1 MTKMKL
7 CGISRVQDAETANDI
22 MPDYV
27 GFVFWSRSHRCID
40 IETAKLL
47 RQTLRPD
54 IMTVGVFVNEKADM
68 IAKLY
73 RDGLINMAQ
82 LHGNE
87 DEDYIKSLRRMADIP
102 IIKAFRIRSR
112 ADLDAAQCSTADYI
126 LLDAGMGDGVTF
138 DWEWL
143 KNFDRPYIL
152 AGGLDCQNVTE
163 AINRLHP
170 FGVDVSS
177 GIETA
182 GIEDKDKMLTFA
194 AAVRAAD
201 KG

>member
-182 GIEDKDKMLTFA
+182 WIKDKDKMLTFA

>member
-1 MTKMKL
+1 MKL
-7 CGISRVQDAETANDI
+7 CGISSVQDAETANDI

-182 GIEDKDKMLTFA
+182 WIKDKDKMLTFA

>member
-7 CGISRVQDAETANDI
+7 CGISRVQDAETANTI

-40 IETAKLL
+40 IETARLL
-47 RQTLRPD
+47 RQMLSPD
-54 IMTVGVFVNEKADM
+54 IMTVGVYVDHDAELISEM
-68 IAKLY
+68 Y
-73 RDGLINMAQ
+73 RDGLINIAQ
-82 LHGNE
+82 LHGHE
-87 DEDYIKSLRRMADIP
+87 DEDYIETLRRMCSVP

-126 LLDAGMGDGVTF
+126 LLDAGMGDGRTF
-138 DWEWL
+138 DWDL
-143 KNFDRPYIL
+143 LQNFDRLYIL

-182 GIEDKDKMLTFA
+182 GIKDKDKMIAFA
-194 AAVRAAD
+194 NAVRNI
-201 KG
+201 K

>member
-1 MTKMKL
+1 MTKIKL
-7 CGISRVQDAETANDI
+7 CGMMSLQDAETANDI

-27 GFVFWSRSHRCID
+27 GFVFWSKSRRNID
-40 IETAKLL
+40 IETARLL
-47 RQTLRPD
+47 RQTLRSD
-54 IMTVGVFVNEKADM
+54 IMAVGVFVNEKADI
-68 IAKLY
+68 IAKMY
-73 RDGLINMAQ
+73 RNGLINMAQ

-102 IIKAFRIRSR
+102 IIKAFRIRSK

-126 LLDAGMGDGVTF
+126 LLDAGMGDGKTF

-163 AINRLHP
+163 AIKRLHP

-177 GIETA
+177 GIETD
-182 GIEDKDKMLTFA
+182 GMKDKNKMITFA

-201 KG
+201 QG

>member
-1 MTKMKL
+1 MKL

-182 GIEDKDKMLTFA
+182 WIKDKDKMLTFA

>member
-1 MTKMKL
+1 MTKIKM
-7 CGISRVQDAETANDI
+7 CGISRVQDAETANNI

-27 GFVFWSRSHRCID
+27 GFVFWSKSRRNID
-40 IETAKLL
+40 IETARLL

-54 IMTVGVFVNEKADM
+54 IMTVGVYVDHDAELISEMFHS
-68 IAKLY
+68 
-73 RDGLINMAQ
+73 GLINIAQ
-82 LHGNE
+82 LHGRE
-87 DEDYIKSLRRMADIP
+87 DEDYIKSLRRMCNMP
-102 IIKAFRIRSR
+102 IIKAFRIRSK

-138 DWEWL
+138 DWDL
-143 KNFDRPYIL
+143 LQNFDRPYIL

-163 AINRLHP
+163 AIKRLHP

-177 GIETA
+177 GIETD
-182 GIEDKDKMLTFA
+182 GMKDKNKMITFA

-201 KG
+201 QG